1 MTGAVTVIALS
12 VLAGPASAQV
22 TTGVTAAPN
31 PIQTQAVF
39 SPTGQYEGDAG
50 VLTVTVAANSTLL
63 AGTPVV
69 AEECNLD
76 PTSESSCDGLTL
88 QSEEPGQS
96 TQVIPNAD
104 GSVTFKMYLWELP
117 TGNTPDTFDTNNSNP
132 GGFDPGST
140 VSCWDAAS
148 DPNTAP
154 ALGTAQP
161 CSIWIGDS
169 AANWTKN
176 SFVVNGI
183 QPEAAPATL
192 LVQASPTSESIVAGS
207 PLPATQLSFSNN
219 TSSVTFAQSG
229 PDSSATSQ
237 VLATGTATGG
247 TATTAT
253 DTSTLTNS
261 SASWTTNEW
270 AGNDLE
276 TSATGGSIYPIVSNT
291 ATTLTVSGVFPG
303 SPEVVVAG
311 TTYTIILNQATPPPD
326 LTVSSSGVV
335 SEVGTLAPG
344 TYKIGGDGTD
354 SANESG
360 FWTFALTVTAP
371 PTTTT
376 TAATT
381 STTAATTSTT
391 AATTSTT
398 AATTS
403 TTAATTST
411 TAATTSTT
419 VSGTTT
425 TSNPNQGAVP
435 ESPYVPLLPVG
446 AAVVGGGGFLFYRL
460 RHRRANS

>member
-1 MTGAVTVIALS
+1 MKLPKRIAGLGALAGAVTVIALS
-12 VLAGPASAQV
+12 ALAGPASAQV
-22 TTGVTAAPN
+22 TTGITAAPN

-76 PTSESSCDGLTL
+76 PTSQSSCDGLTL
-88 QSEEPGQS
+88 QSEQPGQS

-117 TGNTPDTFDTNNSNP
+117 TGNTPDTFDTNNNNP

-154 ALGTAQP
+154 AAGTAQP

-192 LVQASPTSESIVAGS
+192 LVQAPPTSATIVAGS

-219 TSSVTFAQSG
+219 TSPVTFAQSG

-237 VLATGTATGG
+237 VLATGTSTAAG
-247 TATTAT
+247 TTT
-253 DTSTLTNS
+253 TLTDS
-261 SASWTTNEW
+261 SASWTPNQW
-270 AGNDLE
+270 AGDFVT
-276 TSATGGSIYPIVSNT
+276 TSVTGGSIYPIVSNT
-291 ATTLTVSGVFPG
+291 ATTLTTSGTFSTPPAV
-303 SPEVVVAG
+303 G
-311 TTYTIILNQATPPPD
+311 TTFTIILNQATPPPD
-326 LTVSSSGVV
+326 LAVSSSGVV
-335 SEVGTLAPG
+335 TEVGTLAPG
-344 TYKIGGDGTD
+344 TYNIGGTGTD
-354 SANESG
+354 SAYQSG
-360 FWTFALTVTAP
+360 FWTYALTVTAP
-371 PTTTT
+371 PPTNTP
-376 TAATT
+376 AATT

-391 AATTSTT
+391 AATTI
-398 AATTS
+398 
-403 TTAATTST
+403 T

-425 TSNPNQGAVP
+425 TTNPNQGAVP